1 MKKIH
6 VGSRIP
12 EFELR
17 DQSGKLFRINNL
29 LGIKNLIIYFYPK
42 DETPGCTA
50 QACSFRDHY
59 EEFTKAGAE
68 VIGISSDTTA
78 SHDNFI
84 KNHHLPFTLLSDEK
98 TKVRKLFGVPKSFF
112 GLLEGRVTYVV
123 DKNGIVRYIFNSQFN
138 ISGHISR
145 SLEILNSLN

>member
-1 MKKIH
+1 MNKID

-12 EFELR
+12 DFELR
-17 DQSGKLFRINNL
+17 DQTGKLLRINSL
-29 LGIKNLIIYFYPK
+29 LGDKNLIIYFYPK

-50 QACSFRDHY
+50 QACTFRDHY
-59 EEFTKAGAE
+59 EEFKEAGAE
-68 VIGISSDTTA
+68 VIGISSDTAA

-84 KNHHLPFTLLSDEK
+84 KNHDLPFTLLSDEK
-98 TKVRKLFGVPKSFF
+98 AKVRKLFGVPKSFF

-123 DKNGIVRYIFNSQFN
+123 DKNGIVRYIFNSQLN